1 VNLSDRLEWLQRHTP
16 FGSLSLAALEA
27 IAAACRQE
35 QIAAN
40 RRLVLEDQAVTTLYI
55 LKSGQFEAYHTTTDS
70 PAQVMTLPPGT
81 VLHWPELVLD
91 QPTPHTVITL
101 SDCEV
106 WTLSRDVFNRLADQ
120 FPELRQSISQHLSG
134 ALADVTAQ
142 LAYEQQR
149 QMALRP
155 YLVPR
160 VKQGIV
166 GSSRYAIRLR
176 HAIKEAAGDRHSVL
190 IFGEPGL
197 EKDNIAALIHYG
209 SRDRRQPLIQL
220 NCGTLSANG
229 AELFG
234 KAGGKQG
241 LLDWLNE
248 GTLILNN
255 VHEWPNA
262 LYPQLRRLLQSREY
276 LPVSDTTTTAR
287 LFQGRI
293 ILIAE
298 KKDCNCQDLVHHIIR
313 VPPLRVTKADIEALV
328 NYYITLCCRS
338 KRIPKPRITPE
349 ALRRLQS
356 YDFPGNLRELASLV
370 ERAIL
375 QANGASLLT
384 EEVFWPEQVK
394 QRRFRWNLLNA
405 YPQLRYLLR
414 SPWWPDRLNYGLT
427 LWAFPLIVAIGL
439 WGPQDR
445 EHNLALNLFWAWWWP
460 LSLLI
465 FPFLGRIWCA
475 VCPFMIY
482 GELLQTLSLKLW
494 PRRLGSWPRPL
505 AEKWGG
511 WILFALFTAILL
523 WEELW
528 DLPNT
533 AYLSSWLLILITAG
547 AVIFSQLYERRF
559 WCRYLC
565 PIGGMNGLFAKLSI
579 IELRAQRGICAASC
593 TTYQC
598 YKGGPALGEGQ
609 ETGGCPIYSHP
620 AQLTDNR
627 NCVLCMT
634 CLKACPH
641 RSVEL
646 NLRPPAIELWT
657 SHTPTAYEVCLLFLL
672 LGAVVL
678 HHLPQVLVWCHQPQ
692 APFLV
697 KAAIATLTLAVPG
710 AIAWVLHQGQRLW
723 GPPQPFIRLAY
734 GYLPLVLGANL
745 AYYLP
750 LGLGE
755 AGHLWPVTLATFGLS
770 AGTPFQWSAHP
781 AVVAFLQTTALIV
794 STLAS
799 LLLTQK
805 ISRLPLSALWPQ
817 CLGIVGTAVMI
828 STLVSL

>member
-1 VNLSDRLEWLQRHTP
+1 MNVLERLQWLQRHTP
-16 FGSLSLAALEA
+16 LASLSLAALEA
-27 IAAACRQE
+27 IAAAVRQE
-35 QIAAN
+35 HIAAN
-40 RRLVLEDQAVTTLYI
+40 RRLVLEDQPVTALYI
-55 LKSGQFEAYHTTTDS
+55 LYSGHLEAYHTTADT
-70 PAQVMTLPPGT
+70 PAAVVSLLPGT
-81 VLHWPELVLD
+81 VLHWQELVLD
-91 QPTPHTVITL
+91 QPTPQTVITL

-106 WTLSRDVFNRLADQ
+106 WTLARDVFERLAAQ
-120 FPELRQSISQHLSG
+120 FPELRQTISQQIKG
-134 ALADVTAQ
+134 ALADVAAQ
-142 LAYEQQR
+142 LAYEKER
-149 QMALRP
+149 QAALRP

-160 VKQGIV
+160 VRQGIV
-166 GSSRYAIRLR
+166 GSSRYAVRLR
-176 HAIKEAAGDRHSVL
+176 QAIKEAASDRHPVL

-209 SRDRRQPLIQL
+209 SGDRRQPLIQV
-220 NCGTLSANG
+220 NCGTLSVNG

-241 LLDWLNE
+241 LLDWLGE

-255 VHEWPNA
+255 VHEWPSH
-262 LYPQLRRLLQSREY
+262 LYPQLRRLVQNREY
-276 LPVSDTTTTAR
+276 APASETTAIPR
-287 LFQGRI
+287 SFPGRI

-298 KKDCNCQDLVHHIIR
+298 KKDCTCQDLVRHVIK
-313 VPPLRVTKADIEALV
+313 VPPLRVTKADLEALV
-328 NYYITLCCRS
+328 NYYIALCCRS
-338 KRIPKPRITPE
+338 QRIPKPRITRE

-384 EEVFWPEQVK
+384 EEVFWPEHSK

-405 YPQLRYLLR
+405 YPRLRALLR
-414 SPWWPDRLNYGLT
+414 SRWWPNYLNYGIT

-445 EHNLALNLFWAWWWP
+445 AHNLALNLFWAWWWP
-460 LSLLI
+460 VSLLI

-482 GELLQTLSLKLW
+482 GELLQTLSLKLL
-494 PRRLGSWPRPL
+494 PRQLGAWPRPL

-511 WILFALFTAILL
+511 WFLFALFAAILL

-565 PIGGMNGLFAKLSI
+565 PIGGMNGLFGKLSI
-579 IELRAQRGICAASC
+579 LELRAQQGVCAASC
-593 TTYQC
+593 DTYQC

-609 ETGGCPIYSHP
+609 ATGGCPVYSHP

-646 NLRPPAIELWT
+646 NLRPPAIDLWT
-657 SHTPTAYEVCLLFLL
+657 SHTATAYEVCLLFLL

-678 HHLPQVLVWCHQPQ
+678 HHLPHILAWWGQPAASFGVQ
-692 APFLV
+692 AGVAML
-697 KAAIATLTLAVPG
+697 LLAVPG
-710 AIAWVLHQGQRLW
+710 ALAWGLHQAQRLW
-723 GPPQPFIRLAY
+723 GQPQPFVRLAY

-755 AGHLWPVTLATFGLS
+755 AGQLVPVTLATFGLS
-770 AGTPFQWSAHP
+770 TGMSVQWSAHP
-781 AVVAFLQTTALIV
+781 AVIAFLQTAALGV
-794 STLAS
+794 SVVAS
-799 LLLTQK
+799 LVLSQK
-805 ISRLPLSALWPQ
+805 ISRLPLPSLLPQ
-817 CLGIVGTAVMI
+817 GLGIVATAVMVRV
-828 STLVSL
+828 LLYL

>member
-1 VNLSDRLEWLQRHTP
+1 MTVSERLEWLQAHTV
-16 FGSLSLAALEA
+16 FATLSLAALEA
-27 IAAACRQE
+27 IAAALRQE

-40 RRLVLEDQAVTTLYI
+40 RRLVLEDQPVSALYI
-55 LKSGQFEAYHTTTDS
+55 LHTGQLEAYHTTAAT
-70 PAQVMTLPPGT
+70 PAQVITLEPGT
-81 VLHWPELVLD
+81 VLHWQELVLE
-91 QPTPHTVITL
+91 QPTPQTVITL

-106 WTLSRDVFNRLADQ
+106 WTLSREVFQRLAAQ
-120 FPELRQSISQHLSG
+120 FPQLRQAVAPRVNPAQ
-134 ALADVTAQ
+134 ADAAAQ

-149 QMALRP
+149 QAALRP
-155 YLVPR
+155 YLIPR

-166 GSSRYAIRLR
+166 GSSRYAVRLR
-176 HAIKEAAGDRHSVL
+176 QAIKDAASDRQPVL

-209 SRDRRQPLIQL
+209 SSDRRQPLIQV
-220 NCGTLSANG
+220 NCGTLSLTA

-234 KAGGKQG
+234 KASDKPG
-241 LLDWLNE
+241 LLDWLGQ

-255 VHEWPNA
+255 VHEWPNH
-262 LYPQLRRLLQSREY
+262 LYPQLRQLIEHRKY
-276 LPVSDTTTTAR
+276 TPVGDRPAPLR
-287 LFQGRI
+287 QFQGRI

-298 KKDCNCQDLVHHIIR
+298 KKDCTCQDLVRHVIK

-338 KRIPKPRITPE
+338 KGIPKPRITPE
-349 ALRRLQS
+349 ALRQLQS

-384 EEVFWPEQVK
+384 EEVFWPEHAK

-405 YPQLRYLLR
+405 YPQLRAFLR
-414 SPWWPDRLNYGLT
+414 SPWWPDRLNYGIT

-445 EHNLALNLFWAWWWP
+445 DHNLALNLFWAWWWP
-460 LSLLI
+460 VSLLI

-482 GELLQTLSLKLW
+482 GELLQTLSLKLF
-494 PRRLGSWPRPL
+494 PRTLKSWPRPL

-511 WILFALFTAILL
+511 WGLFALFAIILL

-579 IELRAQRGICAASC
+579 LELRAQQGVCAASC
-593 TTYQC
+593 DTYQC

-609 ETGGCPIYSHP
+609 ATGGCPVYSHP
-620 AQLTDNR
+620 AQLSDNR

-657 SHTPTAYEVCLLFLL
+657 SHEPTAYEVCLLFLL

-678 HHLPQVLVWCHQPQ
+678 HQLPQILAQWGQAE

-697 KAAIATLTLAVPG
+697 QAAVAVLLLALPG
-710 AIAWVLHQGQRLW
+710 LFAWGLHQGQRLW
-723 GPPQPFIRLAY
+723 RQPQPFVRLAY

-755 AGHLWPVTLATFGLS
+755 AGQIVPVTLATFGLS
-770 AGTPFQWSAHP
+770 GGTHVQWSAHP
-781 AVVAFLQTTALIV
+781 AVIGFLQTTALGV

-799 LLLTQK
+799 LVLTQK
-805 ISRLPLSALWPQ
+805 ISRLPLRFLWPQ
-817 CLGIVGTAVMI
+817 CLGLVGTAGMVAV
-828 STLVSL
+828 LLGL